1 MPILY
6 GSFFFGLTGKSNGR
20 IEHGKIRVGQTANMV
35 GLNIT
40 GSLHLNSAKIEGFI
54 SLSKAVIL
62 GNLDMRNIEVRD
74 YKKDELTVKGDV
86 FLQSAQINGFFD
98 ISDSILSGAA
108 GLENAMVRRSL
119 MARNL
124 KTAGNF
130 DLRNCIFNK
139 ETADF
144 SGTDPEKIIQ

>member
-1 MPILY
+1 
-6 GSFFFGLTGKSNGR
+6 
-20 IEHGKIRVGQTANMV
+20 MV

-86 FLQSAQINGFFD
+86 FLQSAQINGFL
-98 ISDSILSGAA
+98 ISA
-108 GLENAMVRRSL
+108 
-119 MARNL
+119 
-124 KTAGNF
+124 TQF
-130 DLRNCIFNK
+130 
-139 ETADF
+139 
-144 SGTDPEKIIQ
+144 